1 VTTVHFKSDAQLEA
15 LEEALGY
22 HFQDRALFTQALT
35 HCSHRTEGGG
45 SPTSTASDVS
55 ADNERLEF
63 LGDAILGFLVSEA
76 LYELGGNLCE
86 GKLSRIK
93 SNLVSARHLYQVAKQ
108 LELGSYLRLGPGEE
122 KTGGREKKAILANAV
137 EALVAAV
144 FLDGGLEAA
153 RQLVRRLLL
162 PELGPE
168 GVEWLA
174 RADYKS
180 ALQEYLQ
187 GRGELAARYALL
199 ATQGPEHRKLF
210 KVAVWV
216 GDECVGEGEGPSKKA
231 AEQQA
236 AQRALTRL
244 REAETAEK
252 KN

>member
-1 VTTVHFKSDAQLEA
+1 MITLHLKSDEQLEI

-22 HFQDRALFTQALT
+22 RFQDRALLAEALT
-35 HCSHRTEGGG
+35 HRSHRTEDGG
-45 SPTSTASDVS
+45 STALTASGAS

-76 LYELGGNLCE
+76 LYELGGKLCE

-93 SNLVSARHLYQVAKQ
+93 SNLVSARQLYQVAKR

-144 FLDGGLEAA
+144 FLDGGLRAA

-162 PELGPE
+162 TELE
-168 GVEWLA
+168 MKGVERLA

-187 GRGELAARYALL
+187 GRGEAAARYELV
-199 ATQGPEHRKLF
+199 ATRGPEHRKLF

-216 GDECVGEGEGPSKKA
+216 GGECLGEGEGASKKA

-244 REAETAEK
+244 REEDTAEK
-252 KN
+252 ET